1 MAAGRRTTPE
11 RAAEPAPSRRGGRQ
25 TTGVG
30 AGGRER
36 TTGRTRRRRS
46 GSSGRERAAGGAEGK
61 AVGRKPGGRP
71 PTAGPSLP
79 RLLPRPTEPTDSQPS
94 LDLPSLSPRLRSPP
108 LHPSRRRR
116 HTASTQP
123 RDGPATTSDGRTTP
137 CAPARHR
144 QAPTAGRLG
153 ERARSAE
160 RRGRSPGESARRQA
174 TPRRPAG
181 RRRGTHPR
189 GAAAHARLGL
199 GPRRPPRHGEARR
212 RGRARTPDA
221 RVGAPRRR
229 RAGPRRDAAGGGR
242 RTTAERTRPHHRRR
256 PRPRGRGT
264 VPAHRHPG
272 GSAQRPLAARGRFP
286 KGDRPRRPRG
296 QGLVASSLSLSP
308 PFSSRSRAARPR
320 GRGAPRLHLGGR
332 RAPAALRANP
342 QPRHPREGARARTH
356 TPGGRLIVKR
366 RSDRRSPGRNPGP
379 QVRSKCR

>member
-30 AGGRER
+30 VGGTGEEDEEEEEEEREQRTGEGGGRR
-36 TTGRTRRRRS
+36 GRQ
-46 GSSGRERAAGGAEGK
+46 GGAE
-61 AVGRKPGGRP
+61 KPRRSP
-71 PTAGPSLP
+71 PDRRALLP
-79 RLLPRPTEPTDSQPS
+79 RLLPRPTEPTDSRPS
-94 LDLPSLSPRLRSPP
+94 LALPSLSPRLRSPP

-116 HTASTQP
+116 HTASTRP
-123 RDGPATTSDGRTTP
+123 RDGPATTSDGRATP
-137 CAPARHR
+137 CAPAHHR

-242 RTTAERTRPHHRRR
+242 RTTAERTRPDHPRR

-308 PFSSRSRAARPR
+308 LLFPLAGSAPPWTGGAASALR
-320 GRGAPRLHLGGR
+320 GTEGPGGP
-332 RAPAALRANP
+332 ASKPPAAPPPGRP
-342 QPRHPREGARARTH
+342 ARARAH

>member
-242 RTTAERTRPHHRRR
+242 RTTAERTRPNHRRR

-308 PFSSRSRAARPR
+308 LLFPLAGSAPPWTGGAASALR
-320 GRGAPRLHLGGR
+320 GTEGPGGPASKPPAAPPPGR
-332 RAPAALRANP
+332 RARA
-342 QPRHPREGARARTH
+342 HTH
-356 TPGGRLIVKR
+356 PGGAI
-366 RSDRRSPGRNPGP
+366 DRQATLR
-379 QVRSKCR
+379 QA

>member
-30 AGGRER
+30 VGGTGEEDEEEEEEEREQRTGEGGGRR
-36 TTGRTRRRRS
+36 GRQ
-46 GSSGRERAAGGAEGK
+46 GGAE
-61 AVGRKPGGRP
+61 KPRRSP
-71 PTAGPSLP
+71 PDRRALLP
-79 RLLPRPTEPTDSQPS
+79 RLLPRPTEPTDSRPS
-94 LDLPSLSPRLRSPP
+94 LALPSLSPRLRSPP

-116 HTASTQP
+116 HTASTRP
-123 RDGPATTSDGRTTP
+123 RDGPATTSDGRATP
-137 CAPARHR
+137 CAPAHHR

-160 RRGRSPGESARRQA
+160 RR
-174 TPRRPAG
+174 
-181 RRRGTHPR
+181 
-189 GAAAHARLGL
+189 GL

-242 RTTAERTRPHHRRR
+242 RTTAERTRPDHPRR

-308 PFSSRSRAARPR
+308 LLFPLAGSAPPWTGGAASALR
-320 GRGAPRLHLGGR
+320 GTEGPGGP
-332 RAPAALRANP
+332 ASKPPAAPPPGRP
-342 QPRHPREGARARTH
+342 ARARAH